1 MSIFNK
7 EEPHRLD
14 DIELRE
20 FYLDSKIA
28 DKRLSIYCMV
38 IFSILSIA
46 IIWFSIAQKLYWI
59 MLFAI
64 VTIISFIYHMSRFSS
79 VIEEIFENRVTD

>member
-1 MSIFNK
+1 MTIFNK
-7 EEPHRLD
+7 ENTHRLD
-14 DIELRE
+14 DKELRE

-38 IFSILSIA
+38 IFSLLSIA
-46 IIWFSIAQKLYWI
+46 IIWFSVAQKLYWI
-59 MLFAI
+59 MFFAI
-64 VTIISFIYHMSRFSS
+64 VTVISLIYHISRFSS